1 MKSPLEIIYD
11 YLKVKFIFALEF
23 VNFNLLN
30 IFRMMYAAGVSA
42 LVFHIIFEAIG
53 F

>member
-23 VNFNLLN
+23 VKFNSLN
-30 IFRMMYAAGVSA
+30 IFRMIYAACVSA
-42 LVFHIIFEAIG
+42 LAFHIIFETIG